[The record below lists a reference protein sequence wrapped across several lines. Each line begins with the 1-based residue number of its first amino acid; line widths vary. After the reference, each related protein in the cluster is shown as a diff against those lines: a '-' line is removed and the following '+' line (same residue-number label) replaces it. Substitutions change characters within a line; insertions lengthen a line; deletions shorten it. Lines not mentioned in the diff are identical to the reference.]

1 MNVSKKFLPSPILKT
16 AIDEALKSDYKHRVS
31 AVIFKGNRVIAVAH
45 NSVRSNKIPY
55 KFKNFL
61 ESSHAECQ
69 AIINARRSLKGYDI
83 LVIRLNNSE
92 ELMMAKP
99 CEFCQGFIDHVSL
112 RNVYYSTN
120 KGEIFKLTSN
130 STSDIVVL

>member
-1 MNVSKKFLPSPILKT
+1 MNVSKKFLASPILKV
-16 AIDEALKSDYKHRVS
+16 AIDEARKSTHLHRVS

-45 NSVRSNKIPY
+45 NAVRSNKIPY

-69 AIINARRSLKGYDI
+69 SIIKARRSLKGYDI
-83 LVIRLNNSE
+83 LVIRINKSE

-99 CEFCQGFIDHVSL
+99 CEFCQDFIDYVEL
-112 RNVYYSTN
+112 RNTYYSTN
-120 KGEIFKLTSN
+120 EGEILKLTRKS
-130 STSDIVVL
+130 SSGIV